1 MARIDRELEAGS
13 RAHYQ
18 DASYYTH
25 TYRTRIEDVARYV
38 ELACANGGPV
48 LELGI
53 GNGRIA
59 LPLARHGIEVVGVD
73 HSAEMLADLRRRL
86 AAEPREVH
94 ERVSFVRGDI
104 RKVSLGRK
112 FPLVICP
119 FNTALHLYTRADVR
133 GFLKVVKSHLMPGGT
148 FVCDLSLPVPRDLA
162 RDPTRAYGAPP
173 FNHPTLG
180 RVKYEEIFD
189 YDRVRQ
195 ILFISM
201 FFTDKSGKTVMT
213 PLAHRQFHPEEWQ
226 VFLEEAGFRIVTID
240 GDFLGGPLTQESD
253 VMVVHAR
260 VAGRD
265 IHRKP
270 PASTKKTTAKGA
282 TRTRART
289 P

>member
-1 MARIDRELEAGS
+1 MARVDRELEAGS
-13 RAHYQ
+13 RAHYE

-38 ELACANGGPV
+38 ELGLASGGPV

-59 LPLARHGIEVVGVD
+59 LPLARHGIEVIGVD
-73 HSAEMLADLRRRL
+73 KSVEMLADLRRRL
-86 AAEPREVH
+86 KDEPAEVRA
-94 ERVSFVRGDI
+94 RLSFVRGDI
-104 RKVSLGRK
+104 RKVSLRRK
-112 FPLVICP
+112 YPLVICP

-133 GFLKVVKSHLMPGGT
+133 SFLHVVKSHLTPGGT

-162 RDPTRAYGAPP
+162 RSADRAYGAPP

-201 FFTDKSGKTVMT
+201 FFTPKSGETVMS
-213 PLAHRQFHPEEWQ
+213 PLAHRQFYPEEWQ
-226 VFLEEAGFRIVTID
+226 LFLEEAGFRVATIE
-240 GDFLGGPLTQESD
+240 GDFQAGPLTQESD

-260 VAGRD
+260 
-265 IHRKP
+265 
-270 PASTKKTTAKGA
+270 
-282 TRTRART
+282 RARRA
-289 P
+289 